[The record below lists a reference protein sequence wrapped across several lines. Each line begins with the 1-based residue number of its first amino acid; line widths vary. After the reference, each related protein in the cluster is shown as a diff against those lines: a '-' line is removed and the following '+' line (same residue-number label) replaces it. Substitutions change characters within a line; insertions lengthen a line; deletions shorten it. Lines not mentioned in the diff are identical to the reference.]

1 LYSTTNPINDIEAW
15 KSIGINNHP
24 SPHEDDDLRP
34 HDQSQQEELYLQYLK
49 FKNKKKSKLS
59 DKKQSLEVH
68 KHQ

>member
-15 KSIGINNHP
+15 KSLGINNHP
-24 SPHEDDDLRP
+24 SPHEEDDLRP

-49 FKNKKKSKLS
+49 FKNKKKG
-59 DKKQSLEVH
+59 DKKHQQSPPLE